1 MKLFH
6 KGGGGSDGFHT
17 HITTCDKD
25 WCDHHWYQIEICI
38 CESHDM
44 IWWQKEIVICEIHI
58 VNHMIWLPLEM
69 IWSDGSAAPLP
80 HCTGAAAAPAVAMS
94 STCRVG
100 GGVYKNKE
108 QRSLVLFRYIVTKWR
123 PNSIKVVLL
132 SENARTR
139 GGVGSVQVLELIIM
153 SANIILEDFIWM
165 LKVLII
171 VMIHI
176 IATSTHWVLNSRFF
190 RWQQHQENIASQ
202 VKFFAEVSPR
212 SNPSQLHSKI
222 SCRATQAWQTSL

>member
-1 MKLFH
+1 
-6 KGGGGSDGFHT
+6 
-17 HITTCDKD
+17 
-25 WCDHHWYQIEICI
+25 
-38 CESHDM
+38 M
-44 IWWQKEIVICEIHI
+44 IWYDGRKRLWYVKFTLWITWYDFQRK
-58 VNHMIWLPLEM
+58 
-69 IWSDGSAAPLP
+69 WSDGSAAPLP

-123 PNSIKVVLL
+123 TNSIKVVLL

-222 SCRATQAWQTSL
+222 SCRATQAWQMSL

>member
-1 MKLFH
+1 MWSSLI
-6 KGGGGSDGFHT
+6 SDRDLYLW
-17 HITTCDKD
+17 ITWYDMMAERDCDM
-25 WCDHHWYQIEICI
+25 WNSH

-44 IWWQKEIVICEIHI
+44 ISIG
-58 VNHMIWLPLEM
+58 NNMIWRQHC
-69 IWSDGSAAPLP
+69 SFAAL
-80 HCTGAAAAPAVAMS
+80 HWCCSSTGGGNVFHMQGGGRGLQKQGAAIIGPFQIYCDKMTAKFNKSCFTFRKCANS
-94 STCRVG
+94 GRGWFSTG
-100 GGVYKNKE
+100 
-108 QRSLVLFRYIVTKWR
+108 
-123 PNSIKVVLL
+123 
-132 SENARTR
+132 
-139 GGVGSVQVLELIIM
+139 ELIIM

-202 VKFFAEVSPR
+202 VKFFAEVIHR

-222 SCRATQAWQTSL
+222 SPRATQAWQTSL